1 MTMCVHLYQQNSK
14 KMTTIKNTTGSKAVH
29 INKDNQG
36 SVYARYVQIYQGEEQ
51 VLQAKFF
58 TSVKNAEKWA
68 NKVLA

>member
-1 MTMCVHLYQQNSK
+1 
-14 KMTTIKNTTGSKAVH
+14 MTTIKNSTGTKAVQ

-36 SVYARYVQIYQGEEQ
+36 SVYARYVQIYHSEEQ

-58 TSVKNAEKWA
+58 ASVKNAEKWA

>member
-1 MTMCVHLYQQNSK
+1 
-14 KMTTIKNTTGSKAVH
+14 MTTIKNNTGTKAVH

-36 SVYARYVQIYQGEEQ
+36 SVYARYVQIYHGEEQ

-58 TSVKNAEKWA
+58 ASVKNAEKWA